1 MVAPQRRNQQFPVDG
16 VSGAT
21 KPAGKHALAF
31 NAAAKPLAQLKPG
44 QYAVVVEAAR
54 EVGGR
59 ELLHPLPMAA
69 AEGRTAERAREHEL
83 GAIALDLKP

>member
-1 MVAPQRRNQQFPVDG
+1 MRQWWRRSGRNQQFPVDG

-54 EVGGR
+54 LAGASCCAS
-59 ELLHPLPMAA
+59 LPMAA
-69 AEGRTAERAREHEL
+69 AEGRTAERARR
-83 GAIALDLKP
+83 A